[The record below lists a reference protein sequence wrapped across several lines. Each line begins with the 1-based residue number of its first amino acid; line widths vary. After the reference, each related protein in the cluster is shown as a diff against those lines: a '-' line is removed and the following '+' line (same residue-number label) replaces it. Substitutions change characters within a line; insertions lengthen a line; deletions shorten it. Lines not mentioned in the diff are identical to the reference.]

1 MEKKVGSVSCENGA
15 LQGKKVWKAFPV
27 KMEHFGGGGGGG
39 GGRCGEY
46 FL

>member
-15 LQGKKVWKAFPV
+15 LRGKKVWKAFPV
-27 KMEHFGGGGGGG
+27 KMEHFGGKK
-39 GGRCGEY
+39 RCGEY